1 MTGPVALTAE
11 DLKTQGWRMVE
22 ATGFISHV
30 GPLWERTVDRAYE
43 YALLTEDKHH
53 NRRGVVQGG
62 VVMTIADRTC
72 GMTARYVTGH
82 PAMVTVQTVNG
93 QPFRTAWAGTCVS
106 NVRPGYPGDATR
118 LANTPTAVGPQPF
131 DVNSATYK
139 PVLPYYERL
148 K

>member
-1 MTGPVALTAE
+1 MTGPAALTAE

-53 NRRGVVQGG
+53 NRRNVVQGG

-82 PAMVTVQTVNG
+82 PAMVTVQFDTQFIDAARIGELMISRPRV
-93 QPFRTAWAGTCVS
+93 
-106 NVRPGYPGDATR
+106 VRATR
-118 LANTPTAVGPQPF
+118 SLIFMQTEITAAERCVATASGVF
-131 DVNSATYK
+131 RIFSDRSA
-139 PVLPYYERL
+139 E
-148 K
+148 

>member
-1 MTGPVALTAE
+1 MTGSASPSAD

-30 GPLWERTVDRAYE
+30 GPLWERKVGDAYE
-43 YALLTEDKHH
+43 YALATEDKHH

-82 PAMVTVQTVNG
+82 PAMVTVQFDTQFIDAARIG
-93 QPFRTAWAGTCVS
+93 ELMVS
-106 NVRPGYPGDATR
+106 RPRVVRATR
-118 LANTPTAVGPQPF
+118 SLIFMQTEITAAERCVATASGVF
-131 DVNSATYK
+131 RIFSDRSAD
-139 PVLPYYERL
+139 
-148 K
+148 